1 MKGNE
6 DECHVLISTDETVQV
21 NIAVTN
27 INNSKCEKLLG
38 FKIMIAIDME
48 NICKRAG
55 AKLNAFI
62 RVVQNMNTKK
72 LLNYE
77 SFFFVTI

>member
-21 NIAVTN
+21 NIAVTH

-48 NICKRAG
+48 NICKG
-55 AKLNAFI
+55 L
-62 RVVQNMNTKK
+62 VQNKCIYQSSTK
-72 LLNYE
+72 YE
-77 SFFFVTI
+77 YKKTAQL